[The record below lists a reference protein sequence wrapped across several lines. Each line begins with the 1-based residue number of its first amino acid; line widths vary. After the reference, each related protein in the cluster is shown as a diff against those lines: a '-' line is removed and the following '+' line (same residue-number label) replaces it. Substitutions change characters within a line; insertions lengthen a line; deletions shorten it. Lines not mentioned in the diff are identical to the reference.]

1 MLLLAE
7 EASSS
12 SPLHCRAEE
21 PLLLLYRPEEP
32 SSSFPLHSRGEE
44 ALLLASPGSSSTEQ
58 KKPAMP
64 FFCTAEPCF
73 SSTEQRKPAVPFL
86 CTAEQGLL
94 LYRAEEANNSS
105 PLHSRA
111 EEPLLLLCSA
121 EQRKPAVPCKG
132 IVVAPL
138 TQQSRGTI
146 ASLLQSRRSQEF
158 LSSAQQSRGTITS
171 PLQSSWLP
179 LLCRREATVPLL
191 CAEER
196 NSWHPLL
203 CRRAATVPLL

>member
-111 EEPLLLLCSA
+111 EEPLLLLFST

-138 TQQSRGTI
+138 T
-146 ASLLQSRRSQEF
+146 
-158 LSSAQQSRGTITS
+158 QQSRGTITS